1 MGFLLLKMVIRMEWD
16 IRLNNVH
23 YTTRPTQEDKDVIDF
38 LDEWYNDL
46 EYVNGKTSGSTGV
59 PKTIQLLKKDMLAS
73 ASLTNRFFQID
84 KGSRLLLCLS
94 PTYIAGK
101 MMIVRAIAAGADL
114 YTVQPSANPL
124 LHINEHFDL
133 AAMVPMQVDTI
144 LSHPVSTSRL
154 KNISQVLVG
163 GAPVS
168 PSLEERLQQIG
179 TACFATYG
187 MTETVSHVALRALN
201 GPRHADTYFALG
213 QIHFSRD
220 ERECLVIHTPHLH
233 EKHFITN
240 DIVSI
245 KDATHFQWLGRIDNV
260 INSGGIKLFPEW
272 IESQLSTLLSRR
284 FFVTSLPDDRLG
296 QKVILVIEGLPL
308 PPEQENELMY
318 HIRAQLPAYSVPK
331 AIHYLEHFQETY
343 SGKVIRKY
351 NQPSL

>member
-1 MGFLLLKMVIRMEWD
+1 MEWD

-23 YTTRPTQEDKDVIDF
+23 YTARPAQEDKEVVDF

-46 EYVNGKTSGSTGV
+46 EYVNGKTSGSTGT
-59 PKTIQLLKKDMLAS
+59 PKTIRLLKSDMLAS

-84 KGSRLLLCLS
+84 QSSRLLLCLS

-101 MMIVRAIAAGADL
+101 MMIVRAIAAGAEL

-124 LHINEHFDL
+124 LHINGHFDL

-144 LSHPVSTSRL
+144 LSHPVSFSRF
-154 KNISQVLVG
+154 KAIRQVLVG

-168 PSLEERLQQIG
+168 PSLEERLQQIESV
-179 TACFATYG
+179 CFATYG

-201 GPRHADTYFALG
+201 GPQHADTYFALG

-240 DIVSI
+240 DIVSV
-245 KDATHFQWLGRIDNV
+245 KDATHFQWHGRIDHV
-260 INSGGIKLFPEW
+260 INSGGVKLFPEW
-272 IESQLSTLLSRR
+272 IESQLSTLLSQR
-284 FFVTSLPDDRLG
+284 FFITSQPDERLG
-296 QKVILVIEGLPL
+296 QKAILVIEAPPL
-308 PPEQENELMY
+308 SPDKENELMGQ
-318 HIRAQLPAYSVPK
+318 IRTKLPAYSIPK

-343 SGKVIRKY
+343 SGKIIRKY
-351 NQPSL
+351 DQQSI

>member
-1 MGFLLLKMVIRMEWD
+1 MEWD

-23 YTTRPTQEDKDVIDF
+23 YTARPAQEDKEVVDF

-46 EYVNGKTSGSTGV
+46 EYVNGKTSGSTGT
-59 PKTIQLLKKDMLAS
+59 PKTIRLLKSDMLAS

-84 KGSRLLLCLS
+84 QSSRLLLCLS

-101 MMIVRAIAAGADL
+101 MMIVRAIAAGAEL

-124 LHINEHFDL
+124 LHINGHFDL

-144 LSHPVSTSRL
+144 LSHPVSFSRF
-154 KNISQVLVG
+154 KAIRQVLVG

-168 PSLEERLQQIG
+168 PSLEERLQQIESV
-179 TACFATYG
+179 CFATYG

-201 GPRHADTYFALG
+201 GPQHADTYFALG

-240 DIVSI
+240 DIVSV
-245 KDATHFQWLGRIDNV
+245 KDATHFQWHGRIDHV
-260 INSGGIKLFPEW
+260 INSGGVKLFPEW
-272 IESQLSTLLSRR
+272 IESQLSTLLSQR
-284 FFVTSLPDDRLG
+284 FFITSQPDERLG
-296 QKVILVIEGLPL
+296 QKAILVIEAPPL
-308 PPEQENELMY
+308 SPDKENELMGQ
-318 HIRAQLPAYSVPK
+318 IRTKLPAYSIPK

-343 SGKVIRKY
+343 SGKIIRKY
-351 NQPSL
+351 DQ

>member
-1 MGFLLLKMVIRMEWD
+1 MEWD

-23 YTTRPTQEDKDVIDF
+23 YTARPAQEDKEVVDF

-46 EYVNGKTSGSTGV
+46 EYVNGKTSGSTGT
-59 PKTIQLLKKDMLAS
+59 PKTIRLLKSDMLAS

-84 KGSRLLLCLS
+84 QSSRLLLCLS

-101 MMIVRAIAAGADL
+101 MMIVRAIAAGAEL

-124 LHINEHFDL
+124 LHINGHFDL

-144 LSHPVSTSRL
+144 LSHPVSFSRF
-154 KNISQVLVG
+154 KAIRQVLVG

-168 PSLEERLQQIG
+168 PSLEERLQQIESV
-179 TACFATYG
+179 CFATYG

-201 GPRHADTYFALG
+201 GPQHADTYFALG

-240 DIVSI
+240 DIVSV
-245 KDATHFQWLGRIDNV
+245 KDATHFQWHGRIDNV
-260 INSGGIKLFPEW
+260 INSGGVKLFPEW
-272 IESQLSTLLSRR
+272 IESQLSTLLSQR
-284 FFVTSLPDDRLG
+284 FFITSQPDERLG
-296 QKVILVIEGLPL
+296 QKAILVIEAPPL
-308 PPEQENELMY
+308 SPDKENELMGQ
-318 HIRAQLPAYSVPK
+318 IRTKLPAYSIPK

-343 SGKVIRKY
+343 SGKIIRKY
-351 NQPSL
+351 DQQSI

>member
-1 MGFLLLKMVIRMEWD
+1 MEWN

-23 YTTRPTQEDKDVIDF
+23 YTARPAQEDKEVVDF

-46 EYVNGKTSGSTGV
+46 EYVNGKTSGSTGP
-59 PKTIQLLKKDMLAS
+59 PKTIRLLKSDMLAS

-84 KGSRLLLCLS
+84 QSSRLLLCLS

-101 MMIVRAIAAGADL
+101 MMIVRAIAAGAEL

-124 LHINEHFDL
+124 LHINGHFDL

-144 LSHPVSTSRL
+144 LSHPVSFSRF
-154 KNISQVLVG
+154 KAIRQVLVG

-168 PSLEERLQQIG
+168 PSLEERLQQIES
-179 TACFATYG
+179 TCFATYG

-201 GPRHADTYFALG
+201 GPQHADTYFALG

-240 DIVSI
+240 DIVSV
-245 KDATHFQWLGRIDNV
+245 KDATHFQWHGRIDNV
-260 INSGGIKLFPEW
+260 INSGGVKLFPEW
-272 IESQLSTLLSRR
+272 IESQLSTLLSQR
-284 FFVTSLPDDRLG
+284 FFITSQPDERLG
-296 QKVILVIEGLPL
+296 QKAILVIEGHPL
-308 PPEQENELMY
+308 SPEKENELMGQ
-318 HIRAQLPAYSVPK
+318 IRSKLPAYSIPK

-343 SGKVIRKY
+343 SGKIIRKY
-351 NQPSL
+351 DQQSI

>member
-1 MGFLLLKMVIRMEWD
+1 MEWD

-23 YTTRPTQEDKDVIDF
+23 YTARPAQEDKEVVDF

-46 EYVNGKTSGSTGV
+46 EYVNGKTSGSTGT
-59 PKTIQLLKKDMLAS
+59 PKTIRLLKSDMLAS

-84 KGSRLLLCLS
+84 QSSRLLLCLS

-101 MMIVRAIAAGADL
+101 MMIVRAIAAGAEL

-124 LHINEHFDL
+124 LHINGHFDL

-144 LSHPVSTSRL
+144 LSHPVSFSRF
-154 KNISQVLVG
+154 KAIRQVLVG

-168 PSLEERLQQIG
+168 PSLEERLQQIESV
-179 TACFATYG
+179 CFATYG

-201 GPRHADTYFALG
+201 GPQHADTYFALG

-240 DIVSI
+240 DIVSV
-245 KDATHFQWLGRIDNV
+245 KDATHFQWHGRIDHV
-260 INSGGIKLFPEW
+260 INSGGVKLFPEW
-272 IESQLSTLLSRR
+272 IESQLSTLLSQR
-284 FFVTSLPDDRLG
+284 FFITSQPDEQLG
-296 QKVILVIEGLPL
+296 QKAILVIEAPPL
-308 PPEQENELMY
+308 SPDKENELMGQ
-318 HIRAQLPAYSVPK
+318 IRTKLPAYSIPK

-343 SGKVIRKY
+343 SGKIIRKY
-351 NQPSL
+351 DQQSI

>member
-1 MGFLLLKMVIRMEWD
+1 MEWD

-23 YTTRPTQEDKDVIDF
+23 YTARLAQEDKEVVDF

-46 EYVNGKTSGSTGV
+46 EYVNGKTSGSTGT
-59 PKTIQLLKKDMLAS
+59 PKTIRLLKSDMLAS

-84 KGSRLLLCLS
+84 QSSRLLLCLS

-101 MMIVRAIAAGADL
+101 MMIVRAIAAGAEL

-124 LHINEHFDL
+124 LHINGHFDL

-144 LSHPVSTSRL
+144 LSHPVSFSRF
-154 KNISQVLVG
+154 KAIRQVLVG

-168 PSLEERLQQIG
+168 PSLEERLQQIESV
-179 TACFATYG
+179 CFATYG

-201 GPRHADTYFALG
+201 GPQHADTYFALG

-240 DIVSI
+240 DIVSV
-245 KDATHFQWLGRIDNV
+245 KDATHFQWHGRIDNV
-260 INSGGIKLFPEW
+260 INSGGVKLFPEW
-272 IESQLSTLLSRR
+272 IESQLSTLLSQR
-284 FFVTSLPDDRLG
+284 FFITSQPDERLG
-296 QKVILVIEGLPL
+296 QKAILVIEAPPL
-308 PPEQENELMY
+308 SPDKENELMGQ
-318 HIRAQLPAYSVPK
+318 IRTKLPAYSIPK

-343 SGKVIRKY
+343 SGKIIRKY
-351 NQPSL
+351 DQQSI

>member
-1 MGFLLLKMVIRMEWD
+1 MEWN

-23 YTTRPTQEDKDVIDF
+23 YTARPAQEDKEVVDF

-46 EYVNGKTSGSTGV
+46 EYVNGKTSGSTGP
-59 PKTIQLLKKDMLAS
+59 PKTIRLLKSDMLAS

-84 KGSRLLLCLS
+84 QSSRLLLCLS

-101 MMIVRAIAAGADL
+101 MMIVRAIAAGAEL

-124 LHINEHFDL
+124 LHINGHFDL

-144 LSHPVSTSRL
+144 LSHPVSFSRF
-154 KNISQVLVG
+154 KAIRQVLVG

-168 PSLEERLQQIG
+168 PSLEERLQQIESV
-179 TACFATYG
+179 CFATYG

-201 GPRHADTYFALG
+201 GPQHADTYFALG

-240 DIVSI
+240 DIVSV
-245 KDATHFQWLGRIDNV
+245 KDATHFQWHGRIDHV
-260 INSGGIKLFPEW
+260 INSGGVKLFPEW
-272 IESQLSTLLSRR
+272 IESQLSTLLSQR
-284 FFVTSLPDDRLG
+284 FFITSQPDERLG
-296 QKVILVIEGLPL
+296 QKAILVIEAPPL
-308 PPEQENELMY
+308 SPDKENELMGQ
-318 HIRAQLPAYSVPK
+318 IRTKLPAYSIPK

-343 SGKVIRKY
+343 SGKIIRKY
-351 NQPSL
+351 DQQSI

>member
-1 MGFLLLKMVIRMEWD
+1 MEWD

-23 YTTRPTQEDKDVIDF
+23 YTARPAQEDKEVVDF

-46 EYVNGKTSGSTGV
+46 EYVNGKTSGSTGP
-59 PKTIQLLKKDMLAS
+59 PKTIRLLKSDMLAS

-84 KGSRLLLCLS
+84 QSSRLLLCLS

-101 MMIVRAIAAGADL
+101 MMIVRAIAAGAEL

-124 LHINEHFDL
+124 LHINGHFDL

-144 LSHPVSTSRL
+144 LSHPVSFSRF
-154 KNISQVLVG
+154 KAIRQVLVG

-168 PSLEERLQQIG
+168 PSLEERLQQIESV
-179 TACFATYG
+179 CFATYG

-201 GPRHADTYFALG
+201 GPQHADTYFALG

-240 DIVSI
+240 DIVSV
-245 KDATHFQWLGRIDNV
+245 KDATHFQWHGRIDHV
-260 INSGGIKLFPEW
+260 INSGGVKLFPEW
-272 IESQLSTLLSRR
+272 IESQLSTLLSQR
-284 FFVTSLPDDRLG
+284 FFITSQPDERLG
-296 QKVILVIEGLPL
+296 QKAILVIEAPPL
-308 PPEQENELMY
+308 SPDKENELMGQ
-318 HIRAQLPAYSVPK
+318 IRTKLPAYSIPK

-343 SGKVIRKY
+343 SGKIIRKY
-351 NQPSL
+351 DQQSI

>member
-1 MGFLLLKMVIRMEWD
+1 MEWD

-23 YTTRPTQEDKDVIDF
+23 YTARPAQEDKEVVDF

-46 EYVNGKTSGSTGV
+46 EYVNGKTSGSTGP
-59 PKTIQLLKKDMLAS
+59 PKTIRLLKSDMLAS

-84 KGSRLLLCLS
+84 QSSRLLLCLS

-101 MMIVRAIAAGADL
+101 MMIVRAIAAGAEL

-124 LHINEHFDL
+124 LHINGHFDL

-144 LSHPVSTSRL
+144 LSHPVSFSRF
-154 KNISQVLVG
+154 KAIRQVLVG

-168 PSLEERLQQIG
+168 PSLEERLQQIESV
-179 TACFATYG
+179 CFATYG

-201 GPRHADTYFALG
+201 GPQHADTYFALG

-240 DIVSI
+240 DIVSV
-245 KDATHFQWLGRIDNV
+245 KDATHFQWHGRIDHV
-260 INSGGIKLFPEW
+260 INSGGVKLFPEW
-272 IESQLSTLLSRR
+272 IESQLSTLLSQR
-284 FFVTSLPDDRLG
+284 FFITSQPDERLG
-296 QKVILVIEGLPL
+296 QKAILVIEAPPL
-308 PPEQENELMY
+308 SPDKENELMGQ
-318 HIRAQLPAYSVPK
+318 IRTKLPAYSIPK

-343 SGKVIRKY
+343 SGKIIRKY
-351 NQPSL
+351 DQ